1 MAKESLPTFS
11 IVVPVYNSQDSLEKL
26 VNRLD
31 SVFVKLNTTWQLI
44 LVNDCSKD
52 KSWDVIQSIQSKHPQ
67 IIAINLLNNF
77 GQPNAIMCGL
87 NHANGKYIITM
98 DDDLQHP
105 PEEIPKL
112 YHYLL
117 KHNLSVVYGQYQSNK
132 DRKRGLLRDIASLT
146 VHKLISKITGSGY
159 AVTSYRIMDQQ
170 VVQNLC
176 KSSQYYVMI
185 DVLIKDTVSP
195 MYIGTCPVEHHE
207 RTIGKS
213 NYSYKKLAM
222 YALNMIFT
230 FTTWPLRL
238 ATILGL
244 IFSAISFAAALFYVV
259 YYLIA
264 GINVSGWTSLML
276 SVTFLSGVILF
287 VLGIIGEYLGRIF
300 LNVSNKPQYIIK
312 EIKQKNQK

>member
-1 MAKESLPTFS
+1 MAKESQPTFS
-11 IVVPVYNSQDSLEKL
+11 VVVPVYNSQDSLEQL
-26 VNRLD
+26 YTRLNN
-31 SVFVKLNTTWQLI
+31 VFVKLNASWQLV

-52 KSWDVIQSIQSKHPQ
+52 NSWNIIQKLAASHTKIT
-67 IIAINLLNNF
+67 AINLLNNF

-87 NHANGKYIITM
+87 NHAKGKYIITM

-112 YHYLL
+112 YNYLT
-117 KHNLSVVYGQYQSNK
+117 KNNLSVVYGQYQSNQ
-132 DRKRGLLRDIASLT
+132 DRKRGFLRDIASLT

-159 AVTSYRIMDQQ
+159 SVTSYRILEKT
-170 VVQNLC
+170 VVDNIC
-176 KSSQYYVMI
+176 KSSQYYVMV
-185 DVLIKDTVSP
+185 DVLIKDVVSP
-195 MYIGTCPVEHHE
+195 RYIGNCTVEHHA

-213 NYSYKKLAM
+213 NYSYKKLAL

-230 FTTWPLRL
+230 FTTWPLRV

-244 IFSAISFAAALFYVV
+244 IFSAISFAAALFYVL

-264 GINVSGWTSLML
+264 GVNVSGWTSLML
-276 SVTFLSGVILF
+276 SITFLSGIILF

-312 EIKQKNQK
+312 EIHNQKK